1 MKNPTVGAR
10 SSLTSDG
17 LPCPGTCVE
26 LASELEDV
34 RAELAEARHVA
45 ERWGSQELSEW
56 VSTNVDHSFGV
67 PHEEI
72 LKALKGFKAERDEAY
87 ADARRYQERL
97 NRVVEAKQAELDEMR
112 DCRGYHAERAKYYKE
127 CADRLNWDSHALRLA
142 KRADDLEAENER
154 LRADVAELSADV
166 YKCAEE
172 RDACE
177 EMRRASMERCAR
189 RSEKALADIDA
200 DRNRAVSAYL
210 ATVKERDQARKEAQV
225 WERAAH
231 AAQQRHDDG
240 LIAFNDE
247 LEQRIRV
254 MQEVAATLL
263 GEASECAEAG

>member
-1 MKNPTVGAR
+1 MDDERFMDVDGIAAQDQWSDQRDQLEQENP
-10 SSLTSDG
+10 
-17 LPCPGTCVE
+17 
-26 LASELEDV
+26 
-34 RAELAEARHVA
+34 
-45 ERWGSQELSEW
+45 
-56 VSTNVDHSFGV
+56 
-67 PHEEI
+67 
-72 LKALKGFKAERDEAY
+72 
-87 ADARRYQERL
+87 
-97 NRVVEAKQAELDEMR
+97 
-112 DCRGYHAERAKYYKE
+112 
-127 CADRLNWDSHALRLA
+127 HALRLA

-172 RDACE
+172 RDEAYADARRYQERLNRVVEARRAELDACE

-189 RSEKALADIDA
+189 RSEKALIDIDA

-210 ATVKERDQARKEAQV
+210 ATVKERDQARREAQV

-263 GEASECAEAG
+263 GEASECAEAGEIGWADFLKEMAGRLDGGE